1 MTPLVSVI
9 MPTYDRAAVVK
20 EAVESVLR
28 QTYLHL
34 ELLVIDDGSTDDT
47 LERLNQISDKR
58 LRVILANHRG
68 AASARNQGLKE
79 AKGEF
84 IGFCDSDDL
93 WVPEKLVWQVDYLA
107 KHPEAGLVYG
117 DVMSFR
123 GGKIETPSYFKE
135 RAPRDGQV
143 FFDMIEKNFI
153 PNVSI
158 LVRKACL
165 DEVGSFNES
174 LKTSED
180 YELWLRFCQRF
191 QVGHVEEVLVKVRR
205 HSGNITSDD
214 QTTCENHLAVLNSVK
229 SRFKGRIP
237 KSVMHKAYARTYRHM
252 GYNHLLHRRF
262 KESQWALLQSL
273 QFDPFS
279 PATYRYWAASLL
291 PKKILNGL
299 LTQRSPRV
307 SA

>member
-9 MPTYDRAAVVK
+9 MPTYDRAAVLM

-28 QTYLHL
+28 QTYPHL

-47 LERLNQISDKR
+47 LERLNKIEDGR

-68 AASARNQGLKE
+68 AASARNRGLKE
-79 AKGEF
+79 ARGEF

-93 WVPEKLVWQVDYLA
+93 WVAEKLTWQVDYLR
-107 KHPEAGLVYG
+107 KHPEASLVYG
-117 DVMSFR
+117 DAASFR
-123 GGKIETPSYFKE
+123 DGKIEIRSYFKE
-135 RAPRDGQV
+135 RTPSQGDAFPALLQ
-143 FFDMIEKNFI
+143 KNFI
-153 PNVSI
+153 PSGSV
-158 LVRKACL
+158 LMRKVCL
-165 DEVGSFNES
+165 DEIGYFNES

-180 YELWLRFCQRF
+180 YELWLRFCLRF
-191 QVGHVEEVLVKVRR
+191 QVSYVSKVLVKVRR

-229 SRFKGRIP
+229 SRLQNRVP
-237 KSVMHKAYARTYRHM
+237 KSVMRKAYARTYRHM

-273 QFDPFS
+273 QLDPFS
-279 PATYRYWAASLL
+279 PSTYRYWAASLL

-299 LTQRSPRV
+299 LTQRSPKAAV
-307 SA
+307 